1 MRYYTVHLPENL
13 SQGGPAAGDRED
25 NAGQMLGAALLL
37 REGFNWTAMVFSIA
51 WAIGHGLWLGALA
64 LAAGLALIVGLPE
77 IFALDWTNRTVLL
90 IGFLLFCGFN
100 GNDWLRAGLKESGWN
115 MICVVAARDRDHA
128 MQRFAHQLDRTADG
142 PINANGASTAPAD
155 AVAADTVRPTAA
167 APHLDIGPS
176 PGFWS

>member
-13 SQGGPAAGDRED
+13 NQGGPAAGDRKY
-25 NAGQMLGAALLL
+25 NAGQILGAALLL
-37 REGFNWTAMVFSIA
+37 REGFNWTAMVFSIV

-77 IFALDWTNRTVLL
+77 IFALDWISRAVLL
-90 IGFLLFCGFN
+90 IGFIVFCGFN

-115 MICVVAARDRDHA
+115 MICIVAARDRGHA

-142 PINANGASTAPAD
+142 PIDENSARPAP
-155 AVAADTVRPTAA
+155 VPR
-167 APHLDIGPS
+167 LEIGPS
-176 PGFWS
+176 SGFWS

>member
-13 SQGGPAAGDRED
+13 NQGGPAAGNRKY
-25 NAGQMLGAALLL
+25 NAGQILGTALLL
-37 REGFNWTAMVFSIA
+37 REGFNWTAMVFSIV

-77 IFALDWTNRTVLL
+77 IFALDWISRVVLL
-90 IGFLLFCGFN
+90 ISFIVFCGFN

-115 MICVVAARDRDHA
+115 MICIIAARDRDHA

-142 PINANGASTAPAD
+142 PIDENSARPAP
-155 AVAADTVRPTAA
+155 VPR
-167 APHLDIGPS
+167 LEIGPS
-176 PGFWS
+176 SGFWS